1 MSNMKFDHQTA
12 VDMTQYLVNDLFG
25 ADWNLN
31 NIITV
36 FHWDGDLAIDKDLAT
51 KFMKDQIP
59 SVYNIKLKVFSMQ
72 DVFVKDEQAPI
83 EEACAKVG
91 IRALVRPPPKVGGYV
106 PKKKKA

>member
-1 MSNMKFDHQTA
+1 MKFDHQTA

-83 EEACAKVG
+83 EEACSKVG